1 MESRPNSRP
10 QVFRPR
16 RFLAALMVGA
26 GLLWVAVLIY
36 LLHFDQV
43 PAKTFIAAGFF
54 IVLFGL
60 SSAYYTRTAIFV
72 DAHGLTY
79 RGVVRTRRFT
89 FADIK
94 KVDVLPGIITV
105 YAIRLQG
112 AAQLHFTSFFGH
124 HLRLMQ
130 LLVERAGLAPVR

>member
-16 RFLAALMVGA
+16 RLLAAVMLGA

-36 LLHFDQV
+36 LLRFDGV
-43 PAKTFIAAGFF
+43 PAKTFLAAAFF
-54 IVLFGL
+54 ILLFGL
-60 SSAYYTRTAIFV
+60 SSAYYMRTAIFV
-72 DAHGLTY
+72 DAKGLTY

-89 FADIK
+89 FSDIK

-124 HLRLMQ
+124 HLRLME
-130 LLVERAGLAPVR
+130 LLVDRAGLAPVR

>member
-1 MESRPNSRP
+1 M
-10 QVFRPR
+10 
-16 RFLAALMVGA
+16 LGA

-36 LLHFDQV
+36 LLRFDGV
-43 PAKTFIAAGFF
+43 PAKTFLAAAFF
-54 IVLFGL
+54 ILLFGL
-60 SSAYYTRTAIFV
+60 SSAYYMRTAIFV
-72 DAHGLTY
+72 DAKGLTY

-124 HLRLMQ
+124 HLRLME
-130 LLVERAGLAPVR
+130 LLVDRAGLAPVR